1 MEKLQL
7 EQYLNRGVEN
17 IIRGMKK
24 ASLTNPRSAVFL
36 VKYAQ
41 AARQAAGK
49 RRKAEKN
56 GEHIPPFLIASITS
70 RCNLRCKGCY
80 AWANRACGSGAEHNG
95 MRAEQWDDIFAQAE
109 DMGVGFILLAGGEP
123 LMRPDVLKAAG
134 MRKNILFPVFTNGTM
149 IINNTLPDSGKSG
162 QDSEGD
168 ACLQLFADNRNLL
181 PVLSIE
187 GDREKTDARR
197 GAGIYD
203 CLLQTMEALKARNI
217 LYGVSVTVTKENM
230 EEVTADT
237 FSEKLSLLGCR
248 AVIYVE
254 YVPVDR
260 DTAGLAPDDEDRVY
274 MADRLDA
281 LRETQRD
288 MLLISFPGDERA
300 SGGCLA
306 AGRGFF
312 HINARGGAEPCPFS
326 PYSDTSLQDVSLKEA
341 MRSPLFRRLREDGN
355 LTGIHTGGCALFEQE
370 ETVKKYLEGK
380 QQSYVN

>member
-80 AWANRACGSGAEHNG
+80 AWANRACSSGAEHNG

-109 DMGVGFILLAGGEP
+109 D
-123 LMRPDVLKAAG
+123 
-134 MRKNILFPVFTNGTM
+134 
-149 IINNTLPDSGKSG
+149 
-162 QDSEGD
+162 
-168 ACLQLFADNRNLL
+168 
-181 PVLSIE
+181 
-187 GDREKTDARR
+187 
-197 GAGIYD
+197 
-203 CLLQTMEALKARNI
+203 
-217 LYGVSVTVTKENM
+217 
-230 EEVTADT
+230 
-237 FSEKLSLLGCR
+237 
-248 AVIYVE
+248 
-254 YVPVDR
+254 
-260 DTAGLAPDDEDRVY
+260 
-274 MADRLDA
+274 
-281 LRETQRD
+281 
-288 MLLISFPGDERA
+288 
-300 SGGCLA
+300 
-306 AGRGFF
+306 
-312 HINARGGAEPCPFS
+312 
-326 PYSDTSLQDVSLKEA
+326 
-341 MRSPLFRRLREDGN
+341 N

-370 ETVKKYLEGK
+370 ETVKKYLEGI